1 MIAIDWGTS
10 SLRAYRL
17 GADGA
22 VLAQRSTAAALL
34 ACQGRFDAVLAE
46 QIDGWSDAHIVM
58 AGMIGS
64 RNGWREVPYVAC
76 PAGADAIAQGMLAFE
91 APALPGRRLFIAPGL
106 SHQPEAGTPEVM
118 RGEETQVLGLLD
130 ELAGDGP
137 HTLCLPGTHSKWIRV
152 EAGRIVQFHTA
163 MTGELFA
170 LLTQHSLLG
179 ALMDKEAGDDE
190 VAFARGLEA
199 SRAAGGLPN
208 QLFSVRTLGL
218 FGALS
223 PAAAPSYLSGLLVGH
238 ELNGLAPAGG
248 RVHLIGSA
256 SLTRR
261 YERAL
266 AARGLQPVAH
276 AEALTARGL
285 HRLAR
290 ARGLAD

>member
-17 GADGA
+17 DATGQ

-34 ACQGRFDAVLAE
+34 ACQGRFEAVLAE
-46 QIDGWSDAHIVM
+46 QIDGWNDRHIVM

-76 PAGADAIAQGMLAFE
+76 PAGADAIAAGMLAFE
-91 APALPGRRLFIAPGL
+91 APALPGRELFIAPGM
-106 SHQPEAGTPEVM
+106 SDRPRDGTPEVM

-130 ELAGDGP
+130 ELAGPGP
-137 HTLCLPGTHSKWIRV
+137 HTLCLPGTHSKWIGV
-152 EAGRIVQFHTA
+152 EQGRITGIHTA
-163 MTGELFA
+163 MTGELYA
-170 LLTQHSLLG
+170 LMTQHSLLG
-179 ALMDKEAGDDE
+179 ALMDKDAGDDE
-190 VAFARGLEA
+190 AAFARGLET
-199 SRAAGGLPN
+199 SRGHGGLPN

-218 FGALS
+218 FGELS
-223 PAAAPSYLSGLLVGH
+223 GAAAPSYLSGLLVGH
-238 ELNGLAPAGG
+238 ELNGLAPASGT
-248 RVHLIGSA
+248 VHLIGSA
-256 SLTRR
+256 ALTRR

-266 AARGLQPVAH
+266 AARGLQPIAH

-290 ARGLAD
+290 ARGLVD